1 MSLFG
6 GQWHRAALPQKQI
19 MRASEETVFCSIVS
33 MPGVKQQEIKIIRSI
48 HAFFFFSVLEKQM
61 CPYWFSTSWRLLG
74 ISQQVTESEKG
85 RERKRELDVLSG
97 TFGSVPGHSTHPFI
111 EIPLCDPPIKWAIQ
125 ISPSSSP
132 RQKKKRRRK
141 KKHPVSSSF
150 NSFPTVCFFPDVL
163 ATFFYSYN
171 LTETQKHG
179 SRWG

>member
-1 MSLFG
+1 MSLSA

-33 MPGVKQQEIKIIRSI
+33 MLGVKQQEIKIIRSI

-61 CPYWFSTSWRLLG
+61 CPYWFFTSWRLLG

-111 EIPLCDPPIKWAIQ
+111 EIPLCDPAIKRAIQ

-132 RQKKKRRRK
+132 RQKKKRSRR

-150 NSFPTVCFFPDVL
+150 NSFPTVCFF
-163 ATFFYSYN
+163 
-171 LTETQKHG
+171 
-179 SRWG
+179 SRCTGYLLLLL